1 MFLNGEEGVLKFERD
16 SGSYDH
22 GFKMTL
28 QSVELANG
36 ETKDI
41 DITAN
46 TFLILKEITNDM
58 PEIIGDNFL
67 YRWDGDRYEQ
77 YEWNGS
83 EMTRTN
89 L

>member
-16 SGSYDH
+16 SGGYDH

-46 TFLILKEITNDM
+46 TFLILKEIINDM

>member
-16 SGSYDH
+16 SGGYDH

-46 TFLILKEITNDM
+46 TFLIQKRLPTTCLKLSEITFYIVGMETDM
-58 PEIIGDNFL
+58 SNT
-67 YRWDGDRYEQ
+67 
-77 YEWNGS
+77 NG
-83 EMTRTN
+83 MVRK
-89 L
+89 